1 MGNLRIVTSARWETL
16 GARLLGENMCSF
28 LVWAP
33 RANRVDVC
41 INRPGNRE
49 IVMEAVGDGYF
60 HAVVEDIAAGA
71 LYRYR
76 LNEEKE
82 RPDPASRYQPQGVHG
97 PSQIIDRRFSWKD
110 SGWRGLPLESYVLY
124 ELHVGTF
131 TAQGTFDAI
140 TPRLT
145 TLKDLGV
152 TAIELM
158 PLAQY
163 SGDRNWGYDGVY
175 AYAVQASY
183 GGPLALKAFVNACH
197 QHGIAVV
204 LDVVYNHVGP
214 EGNYLAD
221 FGPYFTDL
229 YRTPWGQAI
238 NFDEAGSDEVRR
250 YFIENALQWITDFH
264 VDALRLDAIHA
275 IVDLSSRTFL
285 EELRAAVHSKAK
297 ELDRDVYLFPES
309 NRNDARVVCAP
320 GAGGWGFDAVWNDDF
335 HHSLHVLLTGER
347 DGYYED
353 FSGIDDL
360 ASCYREGFLYAGQYS
375 KYRQRRHGNSSK
387 QIPAKRFIV
396 CAQNHDQVGNR
407 RVGDRLAQLVSFEQL
422 KLAAGTLLLSP
433 YLPLLFMGEEYGESA
448 PFQYFVS
455 HGDPS
460 LIEAVR
466 RGRREE
472 FARFGWIGEIP
483 DPQSEATFLGCKLNW
498 DLQSGGNHR
507 VLWHFYQEL
516 LRLRREVSP
525 LAKLDKD
532 ALEVTPFTRQKAL
545 LVRRWD
551 SSSQILFVCH
561 FDGFPIELR
570 SPIPPGRWHR
580 ALDSE
585 DERWGGKGSQ
595 ALAVLES
602 QGELQLSLGP
612 WAVLVLAQATES
624 DKTLTAVER
633 STQKKGKREVLRS
646 GIGAPPC
653 RDISVAIRVSSD
665 SHLPNILR
673 VFGTSPGPCK
683 ESEK

>member
-1 MGNLRIVTSARWETL
+1 MRDSRIIASAHWETL
-16 GARLLGENMCSF
+16 GARLLGENACSF

-33 RANRVDVC
+33 RASRVDVC
-41 INRPGNRE
+41 IGKQGERE
-49 IVMEAVGDGYF
+49 IVMQAVGDGYF
-60 HAVVEDIAAGA
+60 HAVVEEIAAGA

-76 LNEEKE
+76 LNDEKE

-97 PSQIIDRRFSWKD
+97 PSQIIDDRFSWKD
-110 SGWRGLPLESYVLY
+110 SGWCGLPLESYVLY

-163 SGDRNWGYDGVY
+163 PGDRNWGYDGVY

-238 NFDEAGSDEVRR
+238 NFDDAGSDEVRR
-250 YFIENALQWITDFH
+250 YFIENALQWITEFH
-264 VDALRLDAIHA
+264 IDALRLDAIHA
-275 IVDLSSRTFL
+275 IVDLSARTFL

-320 GAGGWGFDAVWNDDF
+320 EAGGWGFDAVWNDDF

-347 DGYYED
+347 DGYYQD

-360 ASCYREGFLYAGQYS
+360 ARCYRDGFLYAGQYS

-422 KLAAGTLLLSP
+422 KLAAGTLLVSP

-472 FARFGWIGEIP
+472 FVSFGWLGEIP

-516 LRLRREVSP
+516 LRLRREVSA
-525 LAKLDKD
+525 LAKLNKD
-532 ALEVTPFTRQKAL
+532 ALEVTSFTPQQAL
-545 LVRRWD
+545 LVRRWG

-561 FDGFPIELR
+561 FNRVPTELR
-570 SPIPPGRWHR
+570 LPIPPGRWQR

-602 QGELQLSLGP
+602 QGELRLSLGP
-612 WAVLVLAQATES
+612 WAFLVLAQAMES
-624 DKTLTAVER
+624 DKTAAR
-633 STQKKGKREVLRS
+633 S
-646 GIGAPPC
+646 A
-653 RDISVAIRVSSD
+653 
-665 SHLPNILR
+665 
-673 VFGTSPGPCK
+673 
-683 ESEK
+683 

>member
-1 MGNLRIVTSARWETL
+1 MRNSRIVTSAHWDL
-16 GARLLGENMCSF
+16 GARLLGENACSF

-33 RANRVDVC
+33 RASRVEVC
-41 INRPGNRE
+41 ISEPGERE
-49 IVMEAVGDGYF
+49 IVMQAVGDGYF
-60 HAVVEDIAAGA
+60 HAVVEDVAAGA

-76 LNEEKE
+76 LNDEKE
-82 RPDPASRYQPQGVHG
+82 RPDPASRYQPEGVHG
-97 PSQIIDRRFSWKD
+97 PSQIIDGRFSWKD

-163 SGDRNWGYDGVY
+163 PGDRNWGYDGVY

-320 GAGGWGFDAVWNDDF
+320 EAGGWGFDAVWNDDF

-353 FSGIDDL
+353 FSDIDDL
-360 ASCYREGFLYAGQYS
+360 ARCYRKGFLYAGQYS
-375 KYRQRRHGNSSK
+375 KFRQRRHGNSSK

-422 KLAAGTLLLSP
+422 KLAAGTLVLSP

-472 FARFGWIGEIP
+472 FVSFGWLGEIP

-507 VLWHFYQEL
+507 ALWHFYQEL

-525 LAKLDKD
+525 LATLDKD
-532 ALEVTPFTRQKAL
+532 ALEVTPFTRHKAL

-561 FDGFPIELR
+561 FDRVPAELR
-570 SPIPPGRWHR
+570 LPIPPGRWQR

-585 DERWGGKGSQ
+585 DEQWGGRGSQ
-595 ALAVLES
+595 AHEVVES
-602 QGELQLSLGP
+602 QGELQLCLGP
-612 WAVLVLAQATES
+612 WAFLVLAQATEI
-624 DKTLTAVER
+624 DKTAVH
-633 STQKKGKREVLRS
+633 S
-646 GIGAPPC
+646 G
-653 RDISVAIRVSSD
+653 
-665 SHLPNILR
+665 
-673 VFGTSPGPCK
+673 
-683 ESEK
+683 